1 MAKSNKVLT
10 VEITNESITI
20 IEVTPSMKKQ
30 TNVHNALI
38 FETPEDAY
46 EDGALKDVER
56 IAAAIREQLDMN
68 GITNKNAIFVLSS
81 SKVVNR
87 EVLIPEVKENKVK
100 GIVDA
105 NASEY
110 FPVNI
115 EDYVVSHSI
124 LEHIVDEDKSKQI
137 KLMVVAAP
145 TTMVK
150 GYYEL
155 GSMLGLNVQSID
167 YVGNA
172 MLQLIKTQ
180 TSATMTTMVI
190 QLGSESTILNI
201 VKGDNLLLQRTVP
214 YGTNAVVTEV
224 MDEKGVDATTAMTLL
239 QNERMITVDFDD
251 NAATGAF
258 RYLINNIGRVIDYY
272 VTKNP
277 DTPIDD
283 VYLTGDGALIRGI
296 DGLFKIQLNI
306 QTRVMDSL
314 YNIKF
319 DSKIDLK
326 IYNPVYLISTIGAAF
341 APMGFVPT
349 AVKTKSTSNVD
360 SMKVGVGF
368 FVVGVLVAG
377 GLAGATIVMKNNA
390 VAERDSLNRQIEA
403 IADIDQIVS
412 EYDAAKA
419 KYEDIKNMYDQT
431 RTLNENVSMFFEALE
446 DNLPKEIAIN
456 TYTSSDS
463 GITLN
468 GVTADYDEIAK
479 FIVQLKKIECIEN
492 AFLVDLSETTIAGH
506 ETTIDL
512 GDGGTATTNEVNGYA
527 FNITAQFVSMVED
540 DDTEEPAGDAVLE
553 ETEAE

>member
-10 VEITNESITI
+10 VEITNESITV
-20 IEVTPSMKKQ
+20 IEVTPSIKKQ

-46 EDGALKDVER
+46 EDGAIKDVDR
-56 IAAAIREQLDMN
+56 IASAIREQLDMN
-68 GITNKNAIFVLSS
+68 GITNKNVIFILSS

-124 LEHIVDEDKSKQI
+124 LEHVVDDDKTKQL

-145 TTMVK
+145 ISMVR
-150 GYYEL
+150 GYHEL
-155 GSMLGLNVQSID
+155 GSLIGLNVQSID

-201 VKGDNLLLQRTVP
+201 VKGDTLLLQRTVP

-239 QNERMITVDFDD
+239 QNERLITVDFDD

-277 DTPIDD
+277 DKPIDD
-283 VYLTGDGALIRGI
+283 VFLTGDGALIRGI

-326 IYNPVYLISTIGAAF
+326 IYNPVYLIAPIGAAF
-341 APMGFVPT
+341 DPMGFVPGT
-349 AVKTKSTSNVD
+349 VKTKGSGDLNAVKAGT
-360 SMKVGVGF
+360 GVL
-368 FVVGVLVAG
+368 VVGVAIAA
-377 GLAGATIVMKNNA
+377 GLAGVTIVMKNNA
-390 VAERDSLNRQIEA
+390 TAKRDSLNQQIAA

-412 EYDAAKA
+412 EHDAAKA
-419 KYEDIKNMYDQT
+419 KLDDMKNMYNQT
-431 RTLNENVSMFFEALE
+431 RSLNENVSMFFEELE
-446 DNLPKEIAIN
+446 KNLPKDIAIN
-456 TYTSSDS
+456 TYSSSDEGVELS
-463 GITLN
+463 GVSN
-468 GVTADYDEIAK
+468 DYDAVAK
-479 FIVQLKKIECIEN
+479 FIKQLKEIECIED
-492 AFLVDLSETTIAGH
+492 AFLVDMIQSDAVERTSSATAESENS
-506 ETTIDL
+506 
-512 GDGGTATTNEVNGYA
+512 TNIVCYD
-527 FNITAQFVSMVED
+527 FNITARFVSMVEE
-540 DDTEEPAGDAVLE
+540 DTEEPAADAVLE
-553 ETEAE
+553 ENSAE